1 MNTIIFPNIVKNT
14 TVFVNIV
21 QYRTDTIIFPSVVT
35 QEKRPEAV
43 AIRTAWT
50 KLKK

>member
-1 MNTIIFPNIVKNT
+1 MNTIIFSKIIKNT
-14 TVFVNIV
+14 IVFVNLV
-21 QYRTDTIIFPSVVT
+21 KYRKDTIIFPSVVT

-50 KLKK
+50 KLKG